1 MKGDGLTYI
10 AIVHDG
16 LAVDWRVIPNYE
28 LHRLATTFAARQ
40 PDRSIYGGW
49 HTLNLIEGIIEREF
63 DLPRSPRLRYWIR
76 RWLLN
81 HGYEM
86 EPRKRK
92 GVQMPTS
99 EGQRR

>member
-1 MKGDGLTYI
+1 MTDI
-10 AIVHDG
+10 AIAFGGLIVDG
-16 LAVDWRVIPNYE
+16 RVIPKEE
-28 LHRLATTFAARQ
+28 LHRLATTFPARQ

-49 HTLNLIEGIIEREF
+49 YTLNLIQGVIEREF

-92 GVQMPTS
+92 DVQICT
-99 EGQRR
+99 